1 MRELKFRI
9 MYKKYPSSKGSR
21 SFIKKEFTLKDLIEM
36 DGNGFLDDDDIIEQ
50 FTGLKDK
57 NGKEIYEGDIVKYIS
72 FNDREYIGQV
82 VFDFVADSEGYYVA
96 KHYGWGIRREDFNNS
111 LGDYADDDMLCE
123 YVEVIGNI
131 HENPELLESTK

>member
-50 FTGLKDK
+50 YTGLKDK
-57 NGKEIYEGDIVKYIS
+57 NGKEIYEGDIVLHDKIMLADTDGFFGEEKNVPCVVEWDSIRTGFYP
-72 FNDREYIGQV
+72 FN
-82 VFDFVADSEGYYVA
+82 
-96 KHYGWGIRREDFNNS
+96 HYDTEWGRYTNGID
-111 LGDYADDDMLCE
+111 
-123 YVEVIGNI
+123 VEVIGNI
-131 HENPELLESTK
+131 HENPELLEGDK